1 MRFLKSYRYL
11 SLVLY
16 LSFLGCENKP
26 QNYPF
31 LKDFM
36 SYLTYFNQNT
46 GLSADFIPLDE
57 QGNQMQR
64 MYFLK
69 ALTQRQYIPI
79 REEKNGK
86 VYYKLYRLDKEKS
99 TINDQILTTVAQFA
113 EIEENFMSYEGKPF
127 PTFKVLDLRGNQY
140 DNQNTKGKILV
151 LKTWFIRCHACVEEM
166 PAMNKMVK
174 AFDHRKDIVFLS
186 LALDDEKKLKE
197 FLSKK
202 SFNYAT
208 VANQENFIENTLGF
222 NSFPTHIIA
231 SKSGRILKVFSDGE
245 RYLPYYLA
253 KYLK

>member
-1 MRFLKSYRYL
+1 MRFIKSYRYL

-26 QNYPF
+26 HNYPF

-46 GLSADFIPLDE
+46 GLSTDFIPLDE
-57 QGNQMQR
+57 QGNQIQR

-113 EIEENFMSYEGKPF
+113 EIEENFMSYEAKPF
-127 PTFKVLDLRGNQY
+127 PTFKVLDLKGNQY
-140 DNQNTKGKILV
+140 DNQNTQGKILV
-151 LKTWFIRCHACVEEM
+151 LKTWFIRCHACVEEI
-166 PAMNKMVK
+166 PAMNKIVK

-186 LALDDEKKLKE
+186 LALDNEKN
-197 FLSKK
+197 SR
-202 SFNYAT
+202 SF
-208 VANQENFIENTLGF
+208 
-222 NSFPTHIIA
+222 
-231 SKSGRILKVFSDGE
+231 
-245 RYLPYYLA
+245 
-253 KYLK
+253 

>member
-1 MRFLKSYRYL
+1 MRFFKAYRYL

-16 LSFLGCENKP
+16 FSFLSCENKP

-46 GLSADFIPLDE
+46 GLSADFIPLNE
-57 QGNQMQR
+57 QGDKISR
-64 MYFLK
+64 VDFLEILSQK
-69 ALTQRQYIPI
+69 DYIPI
-79 REEKNGK
+79 REEEDGK
-86 VYYKLYRLDKEKS
+86 VFYKLYRLDKDKS
-99 TINDQILTTVAQFA
+99 STNDQILTTVAQFA
-113 EIEENFMSYEGKPF
+113 EIEKNFMSYEGQAF
-127 PTFKVLDLRGNQY
+127 PSFNMLDLKGKRY
-140 DNQNTKGKILV
+140 DNQNTRGKILV

-166 PAMNKMVK
+166 PAMNKIVK
-174 AFDHRKDIVFLS
+174 AFVHRNDIVFLS
-186 LALDDEKKLKE
+186 LALDDEKNLKE

-222 NSFPTHIIA
+222 SSFPTHIIV

>member
-1 MRFLKSYRYL
+1 M
-11 SLVLY
+11 
-16 LSFLGCENKP
+16 
-26 QNYPF
+26 
-31 LKDFM
+31 
-36 SYLTYFNQNT
+36 TYFNQNT

-57 QGNQMQR
+57 QGNQIQR

-127 PTFKVLDLRGNQY
+127 PTFKVLDLKGNQY
-140 DNQNTKGKILV
+140 DNQNTQGKILV

-186 LALDDEKKLKE
+186 LALDNEKKLKE

-222 NSFPTHIIA
+222 NSFPTHIIV

>member
-1 MRFLKSYRYL
+1 MRFIKSYRYL

-99 TINDQILTTVAQFA
+99 TINDRILTTVAQFA

-127 PTFKVLDLRGNQY
+127 PTFKVLDLEGNQY
-140 DNQNTKGKILV
+140 DNQNTQGKILV

-186 LALDDEKKLKE
+186 LALDNEKN
-197 FLSKK
+197 SR
-202 SFNYAT
+202 SF
-208 VANQENFIENTLGF
+208 
-222 NSFPTHIIA
+222 
-231 SKSGRILKVFSDGE
+231 
-245 RYLPYYLA
+245 
-253 KYLK
+253 

>member
-1 MRFLKSYRYL
+1 MRFIKSYRYL

-86 VYYKLYRLDKEKS
+86 VYYKLYRLDKGKS

-127 PTFKVLDLRGNQY
+127 PTFKVLDLEGNQY
-140 DNQNTKGKILV
+140 DNQNTQGKILV

-186 LALDDEKKLKE
+186 LALDNEKN
-197 FLSKK
+197 SR
-202 SFNYAT
+202 SF
-208 VANQENFIENTLGF
+208 
-222 NSFPTHIIA
+222 
-231 SKSGRILKVFSDGE
+231 
-245 RYLPYYLA
+245 
-253 KYLK
+253 